1 MKQFVPNPL
10 SCFQFR
16 EQVHKFV
23 LKSPCFKE
31 EKKGLETCHK
41 SQSFFNGINLM
52 PSVSTGGAEKS
63 QTMSTAVT
71 DTNQRVSSDFSG
83 ATGGFNSI
91 LS

>member
-1 MKQFVPNPL
+1 MTQFVPNPL

-31 EKKGLETCHK
+31 EKKGLETCHNK

-52 PSVSTGGAEKS
+52 PSVAATGPDKS

-71 DTNQRVSSDFSG
+71 DTTPRVSSE
-83 ATGGFNSI
+83 
-91 LS
+91 L

>member
-1 MKQFVPNPL
+1 MSLKSSFL
-10 SCFQFR
+10 FQFR

-31 EKKGLETCHK
+31 EKAGLETCHK

-52 PSVSTGGAEKS
+52 PSVSTVGAEKS

-71 DTNQRVSSDFSG
+71 DTNQRVSSAQSSREELG
-83 ATGGFNSI
+83 VLTP
-91 LS
+91 